1 MGKNTWGP
9 FCLFVVFFSTI
20 GLHYLPVPADLNDF
34 DRFVIAERIRRAS
47 GECSRVTDV
56 YIREF
61 WSDAQKFEV
70 HCGGGFR
77 YTRRIDEAE
86 PRVYVSH
93 VLQKYS
99 SVDERFRLHP

>member
-1 MGKNTWGP
+1 MGKSTWSL
-9 FCLFVVFFSTI
+9 FCLFVVFLSTL
-20 GLHYLPVPADLNDF
+20 GLHYLPVPAGLNDF
-34 DRFVIAERIRRAS
+34 DRFVIAERIRRSS

-77 YTRRIDEAE
+77 YTRQMNEAD
-86 PRVYVSH
+86 PSVYVSD
-93 VLQKYS
+93 VLRKYS
-99 SVDERFRLHP
+99 SVDERFRRRP